1 MSSSSPSI
9 VSFDSIV
16 SDLQPLTVP
25 ELYGTAVTRTNS
37 VSSWTGEPSATDPS
51 THLGL
56 DHPFLRYDTRFF
68 EGGNVTFLPAQLGTS
83 DHEAL
88 AAQRRPT
95 RRLRGLP
102 LRILSQVVKACLP
115 CRDFEGRNLSHQQW
129 ALILHLSMRW
139 GSASILKLALKS
151 INPPT
156 PHDQFMLAHPMWSTN
171 GPTVA
176 HQMGI
181 WDVVLVAVR
190 EDTRSYILPIDGAEV
205 TRIVEAALVGKLPR
219 NDDDSAS
226 PEGGAA
232 KNKISNLGEMTQL
245 EGKGIAKSPEENGMQ
260 GVGNA
265 ARLAQASLKRD
276 GERNPKPIGEY

>member
-37 VSSWTGEPSATDPS
+37 DLIIRSYDMIRA
-51 THLGL
+51 
-56 DHPFLRYDTRFF
+56 FLRAEMSRFWLTTPAVASIGSSFLAIPCTLPFSPPNLVQVTTKLLLLRDVQREDF
-68 EGGNVTFLPAQLGTS
+68 EAFLSVFYP
-83 DHEAL
+83 
-88 AAQRRPT
+88 
-95 RRLRGLP
+95 
-102 LRILSQVVKACLP
+102 K
-115 CRDFEGRNLSHQQW
+115 DFEGRNLSHQQW

-226 PEGGAA
+226 RASPEGGAA
-232 KNKISNLGEMTQL
+232 KNVTIL
-245 EGKGIAKSPEENGMQ
+245 
-260 GVGNA
+260 
-265 ARLAQASLKRD
+265 R
-276 GERNPKPIGEY
+276 